1 MLFSIADCFQC
12 VHALLP
18 LIVDYFRCFHC
29 RHAIHPDEP
38 GQWRHGRGA
47 AKAPI
52 VHAELKRRLQQQP
65 ESTSFKK
72 LVVLMEVQGAMLKE
86 MLAMM
91 KESRDHKRA
100 KVSKLSTY
108 DCLLL
113 SIH

>member
-1 MLFSIADCFQC
+1 M
-12 VHALLP
+12 HAT
-18 LIVDYFRCFHC
+18 
-29 RHAIHPDEP
+29 HPDEP

-65 ESTSFKK
+65 ESASFKK

-91 KESRDHKRA
+91 KESRDHKPA
-100 KVSKLSTY
+100 KVSKPSIY

-113 SIH
+113 CIQQSRTSIFVNNCPFGVNSVNTCT